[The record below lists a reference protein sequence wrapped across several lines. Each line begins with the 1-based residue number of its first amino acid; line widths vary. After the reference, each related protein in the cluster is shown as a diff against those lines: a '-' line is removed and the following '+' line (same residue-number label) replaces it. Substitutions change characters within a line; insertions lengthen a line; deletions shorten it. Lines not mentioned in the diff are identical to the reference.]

1 MLSIDAHQHFWRI
14 ARGDYAWMDDS
25 VSRIRK
31 DYLPQDLAA
40 LTKPLGIDGTVVV
53 QAAATVEETEFLLSL
68 ADATDWILGVVGWV
82 DLERPDVE
90 ETLVR
95 LAKNPRFKGIR
106 PMLQDI
112 PDTGW
117 ILKPAVLKSL
127 SKVAELGLRLDA
139 LVTPRHLENLAKL
152 AATLPD
158 LPIAI
163 DHCAKPEIA
172 AGQDAGD
179 NWRAAMARLA
189 AYPQV
194 HCKLSGL
201 ANEYGEGWS
210 AQTLKPVFDHV
221 VSIFGPDRLMW
232 GSDWPVL
239 ELSGRYDDWFAT
251 AASMA
256 RDLDPVARQAL
267 FGGTATRFYKL
278 KGMSQ

>member
-31 DYLPQDLAA
+31 DYLPQDLAT

-82 DLERPDVE
+82 NLERPDAE

-112 PDTGW
+112 DDTGW

-127 SKVAELGLRLDA
+127 SKVAELGLCLDA

-158 LPIAI
+158 LPIVI

-172 AGQDAGD
+172 AGQDAGES
-179 NWRAAMARLA
+179 WRAAMARLA

-201 ANEYGEGWS
+201 ANEYGDGWS
-210 AQTLKPVFDHV
+210 ALTLKPVFDHV

-239 ELSGRYDDWFAT
+239 ELSGRYDDWFTA

-256 RDLDPVARQAL
+256 SDLDPVARQAL
-267 FGGTATRFYKL
+267 FGGTATRFYNL
-278 KGMSQ
+278 KGMPQ